1 MVSPVTTTTY
11 KVVSTYKQYID
22 SASVTIQVN
31 PKPLKPTLTKNGTT
45 LTSSVGTNYYW
56 YEDTVLINGANLKD
70 YTPLKTGA
78 FRVKIADG
86 NGCISDFSDPFE
98 FTAKVASKSAIHFS
112 ISPNPCL
119 GELRIHADVTLKNL
133 RFVIFN
139 SLGEIV
145 MDDIVPN
152 TIHLQ
157 HLQSG
162 IYYIRVSNGDF
173 SSSPQKL
180 MLLKND

>member
-78 FRVKIADG
+78 FRVKIADS

-145 MDDIVPN
+145 MDDIVSN

-157 HLQSG
+157 HLHSG

-173 SSSPQKL
+173 SSFPQKL